1 LVKNLTKNEL
11 GIYTYLVYT
20 GVKLLFHGGCGISRA
35 SKFEGLN
42 FFGDLGQSI
51 FLAFNDV
58 SITENG
64 FVNHV
69 LARCVSSNSLK
80 DNKDTSVVVRAFFK
94 HEV

>member
-1 LVKNLTKNEL
+1 M
-11 GIYTYLVYT
+11 
-20 GVKLLFHGGCGISRA
+20 LFHGGCGISRA